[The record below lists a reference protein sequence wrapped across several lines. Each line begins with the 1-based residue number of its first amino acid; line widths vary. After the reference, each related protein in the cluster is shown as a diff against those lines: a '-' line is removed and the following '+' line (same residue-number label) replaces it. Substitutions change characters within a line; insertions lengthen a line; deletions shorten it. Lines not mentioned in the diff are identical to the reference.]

1 MILRA
6 YIDLNQIQE
15 IPFTSDFENGTGYF
29 DGVFG
34 HPSID
39 PHPKIVY
46 FVDQYGRHAV
56 LFQTNNNKGIIVHER
71 YKDNEDLLVMT
82 QSQGFNYNHCGV
94 AIDRLLELSYDEV
107 LSTLNKND
115 NGLSFVTLLNE
126 KCYFDY

>member
-6 YIDLNQIQE
+6 YIDLNQIQK

-39 PHPKIVY
+39 LHSKIVY
-46 FVDQYGRHAV
+46 FVDQYDRHAV
-56 LFQTNNNKGIIVHER
+56 LFQTNNGKGITPPPPPP
-71 YKDNEDLLVMT
+71 DNEDLLVTT
-82 QSQGFNYNHCGV
+82 QSQGFSYNHCGV
-94 AIDRLLELSYDEV
+94 AIDRLLEIPYDEV

-115 NGLSFVTLLNE
+115 DGLSFVTLLNE